1 MFWKRGLRK
10 FVTLKQFKGNI
21 YPNYSE
27 IINSADL
34 PQDGFTPGDDGLYLR
49 EEHRFGWIKC
59 YSAFDKKTNQELA
72 IIKKRIDGTTFQCVI
87 KKAGHRI
94 MFGTD
99 GLTIHGKKF
108 DIQKLKSSFEF
119 NNIWC

>member
-10 FVTLKQFKGNI
+10 FVTVKQFKGNI

-27 IINSADL
+27 FINNADL

-72 IIKKRIDGTTFQCVI
+72 IIKKRIDGATFQYVI
-87 KKAGHRI
+87 KKAEHRI

>member
-10 FVTLKQFKGNI
+10 FVTVKQFKGNI

-27 IINSADL
+27 FINNADF

-72 IIKKRIDGTTFQCVI
+72 IIKKRIDGTTFQYVI
-87 KKAGHRI
+87 KNSALEDEI
-94 MFGTD
+94 IESMFRY
-99 GLTIHGKKF
+99 
-108 DIQKLKSSFEF
+108 
-119 NNIWC
+119 NNSIWEWLE

>member
-10 FVTLKQFKGNI
+10 FVTVKQFKGNI

-27 IINSADL
+27 FINNADL

-72 IIKKRIDGTTFQCVI
+72 IIKKRIDGTTFQYVI
-87 KKAGHRI
+87 EKAGHRI